1 MINKTIGGE
10 RLGSGNRMSTA
21 LHNYERST
29 FDLSRIWRS
38 TMNVGTLIPFFTEVG
53 LNGDTF
59 DIDLS
64 AMLRTVPTQGALFGS
79 FKLQMDVFKTPIR
92 LYNGL
97 LHNNAINIGMDMS
110 VVKMPTIELSQE
122 SFEGLNYDGETKIV
136 EMVPWSNTCLS
147 AFFNK
152 RGIAK
157 FNKISGT
164 KGNTQ
169 PRVLLEKVNAL
180 PYLAYYDIFK
190 NYYANKQESKA
201 YVLGGNFEEYKNGTF
216 LKWQEENPFAAESIT
231 DFNIK
236 YKYLEGTYA
245 DEVVEVT
252 TTANAFDK
260 LFGRAVM
267 QNCYDDAAA
276 AGKIVIQEI
285 SYYIDNFVPFEI
297 TENINLDREK
307 QKEKYTKEYNQ
318 FFKTIEK
325 AGGKITVEETITLH
339 FYRNLTQ
346 KEDISRE
353 FSKTE
358 YKIENEKIK
367 ITLFANEET
376 SEKDRAISILKYLT
390 IFNLLAYAEDKEQK
404 VFQIIPFN
412 LENIDE
418 MRKKILQITDKNIAV
433 EIDNKTDLMPYAIN
447 INTETT
453 LEDYTNNECEFNG
466 ICLKTYQSDIFNNW
480 LQKEWI
486 DTVTTK
492 STISTSTGS
501 FTMDSLNLAKK
512 VYDLM
517 NRIAVSGGSYEDW
530 QEAVWGEEA
539 LRRPEQPIYCGGYSA
554 EIVFD
559 EVVSQAGTESEPL
572 GTIAGRGNLQ
582 NPRNGHI
589 TVKCEEPCILMG
601 IVSITPRIDYE
612 ANENWWM
619 NEIVTLDDLHKPAL
633 DGIGYQ
639 DLMAYQA
646 NYGANIGKQG
656 NTVAHSVTS
665 KEKNLAIGKTPA
677 WINYQTA
684 VNELH
689 GEFCDKDKTGWMV
702 ISRDYT
708 TEIDGNNIRTDFTT
722 YIDPRKF
729 NYPFAYQELDAQNFW
744 LQIGTN
750 MIARRKMSAKAIPNV

>member
-1 MINKTIGGE
+1 MLNKTIGGE
-10 RLGSGNRMSTA
+10 RLGSGNRMTTA

-157 FNKISGT
+157 FNKISES
-164 KGNTQ
+164 KGNAQ

-190 NYYANKQESKA
+190 NYYANKQEKEA
-201 YVLGGNFEEYKNGTF
+201 YVLGGNFEEYTNGTF
-216 LKWQEENPFAAESIT
+216 LKWQQEKPFAAEAIT
-231 DFNIK
+231 DFTIK
-236 YKYLEGTYA
+236 YKIFDGTYA
-245 DEVVEVT
+245 GDVLEQK
-252 TTANAFDK
+252 TTANALDK
-260 LFGRAVM
+260 LFGKATM
-267 QNCYDDAAA
+267 ENYYNETTN
-276 AGKIVIQEI
+276 IVIQEV

-297 TENINLDREK
+297 TENVNLDREK
-307 QKEKYTKEYNQ
+307 AKEQYTQEYNQ
-318 FFKTIEK
+318 FFNSIEK
-325 AGGKITVEETITLH
+325 AGGKITKDETIKLH
-339 FYRNLTQ
+339 FYRNLKET
-346 KEDISRE
+346 EDITRN
-353 FSKTE
+353 FSKIE
-358 YKIENEKIK
+358 YKIENGKIK
-367 ITLFANEET
+367 ITFYADEST
-376 SEKDRAISILKYLT
+376 SESDRAIGLTKYITL
-390 IFNLLAYAEDKEQK
+390 FKLLEYANNMEQK

-412 LENIDE
+412 LEDIDT
-418 MRKKILQITDKNIAV
+418 MRKKILQITDKNVAV
-433 EIDNKTDLMPYAIN
+433 EINNKTDLMPYAIN
-447 INTETT
+447 VNSETT
-453 LEDYTNNECEFNG
+453 LDDYTNNECEFNG

-480 LQKEWI
+480 LEKEWI

-582 NPRNGHI
+582 KPRNGHI
-589 TVKCEEPCILMG
+589 TIKCEEPCILMG

-619 NEIVTLDDLHKPAL
+619 NEILSLDDLHKPAL

-646 NYGANIGKQG
+646 NYGANLGKQG
-656 NTVAHSVTS
+656 NTIAHTVTS
-665 KEKNLAIGKTPA
+665 KEKALAIGKTPA

-689 GEFCDKDKTGWMV
+689 GEFVDKNKTGWMV

-708 TEIDGNNIRTDFTT
+708 TEIDGSSLKTDFST
-722 YIDPRKF
+722 YIDPRKY